1 MGLATTSFQSLL
13 RPPGPK
19 LIVCILVHLA
29 RLYILEREASA
40 LFMLVFST
48 GPNESSTE

>member
-13 RPPGPK
+13 RPSGPK